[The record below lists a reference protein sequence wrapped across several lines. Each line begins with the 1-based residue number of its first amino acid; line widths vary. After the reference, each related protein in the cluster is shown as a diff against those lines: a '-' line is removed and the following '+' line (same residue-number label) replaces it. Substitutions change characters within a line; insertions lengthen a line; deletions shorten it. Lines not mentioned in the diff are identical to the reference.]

1 MNNLRAWDD
10 EEKHMSYGRTEQFDD
25 SLLFRFDHFET
36 ETPIY
41 MRPTGRENIYESDI
55 VGISYQR
62 KNPRTK
68 EIIPYTAEAVVKYN
82 DADCR
87 FELAVINSKVVLGFD
102 RDFEL
107 VVIGNIYQN
116 PELLKLP
123 TEEQAYGTDCR
134 NGTCE

>member
-41 MRPTGRENIYESDI
+41 MKFTGRENIYESDI

-68 EIIPYTAEAVVKYN
+68 EVIPYTAEAVVKYN

-102 RDFEL
+102 RDFEI

-116 PELLKLP
+116 PDLLK
-123 TEEQAYGTDCR
+123 EVS
-134 NGTCE
+134 